1 MKLKLIAIT
10 ALGALALSSSIMA
23 NDPQDATNDRRG
35 GHGMRRA
42 SLDRITENLNL
53 TPEQKTKVQP
63 ILDQLR
69 PQIAEIH
76 REAMEKS
83 KAATDKAMAQI
94 RPLLTP
100 EQQKKLDEAQNDR
113 RGRREAREARRAHRG
128 QDGQDQSSQDD
139 GSDQ

>member
-113 RGRREAREARRAHRG
+113 RGRREAREARRAHPG